1 MYLIDGDDL
10 YEIDE
15 SECDL
20 EADGAWVAEDDGSE
34 TFYEFCDLD
43 LNDYDLS

>member
-10 YEIDE
+10 YEVDE
-15 SECDL
+15 SDCDV
-20 EADGAWVAEDDGSE
+20 EADGFWYGDEGEE

-43 LNDYDLS
+43 LDDYE